1 MARGNQ
7 RDLARQKNLKKQQ
20 EANKGS
26 KKEGDPKKR
35 MESDAEIL
43 RQKQAAANARKE
55 AELLEKLKLEKSRR

>member
-7 RDLARQKNLKKQQ
+7 RDLARAKNLKKQL
-20 EANKGS
+20 ENKNN

-43 RQKQAAANARKE
+43 RAKQAAANARKE
-55 AELLEKLKLEKSRR
+55 AEALEKLKAQKARR